1 MNFAS
6 RVDIVSTH
14 FRLRASNYYSNQE
27 TPLKKP
33 GMRAHIFNSGM
44 YGELSVR
51 RCHRYSHIG
60 IPMGLTNGANGE
72 LTVRRTSNCKPL

>member
-6 RVDIVSTH
+6 RVDIVSTL

-33 GMRAHIFNSGM
+33 RMRAYIFNSGM
-44 YGELSVR
+44 YGELTVR
-51 RCHRYSHIG
+51 RCSRYSHIG
-60 IPMGLTNGANGE
+60 IPMGLTNDANGE
-72 LTVRRTSNCKPL
+72 LSVRRTSNCKPL